1 MFLWESPEVLLFA
14 ACFTLRGYADLR
26 SRYNEFMEELIAMN
40 HMEPVCTAAS
50 QAYYMQHHQIIKESS
65 VTTKLRVVFNASAK
79 TTAGKSLNDVLFVG
93 PQLQPDLYS
102 ILMRFRTHR
111 FAVTADIAKM
121 YRQICVSSKHVDL
134 QRIVWR
140 RDPSLPIQD
149 FRMLRVTYGVTAAS
163 QLAVKSLQQTAKCSL
178 KSCEKAVAVIL
189 KAFYMDDLLTG
200 ASCDNELK
208 LLQRNVSEIL
218 SEGGFE
224 LRKWASN

>member
-149 FRMLRVTYGVTAAS
+149 FRMLRVTAKKSIPLRSSILRLHPFLDENGVLRIGGEVTPDMKHPIILPKNS
-163 QLAVKSLQQTAKCSL
+163 PLAKQ
-178 KSCEKAVAVIL
+178 
-189 KAFYMDDLLTG
+189 
-200 ASCDNELK
+200 
-208 LLQRNVSEIL
+208 
-218 SEGGFE
+218 
-224 LRKWASN
+224 